1 MSYDPRPRPTPAPS
15 IGQTIPVLLHQ
26 PLSPDDVARTMSYR
40 VNHAPSATEQ
50 STDPAILSTRLALP
64 AYAVLTDAHSRMKQV
79 CIQDN
84 FKIHPLIDK
93 QPQFLNR
100 DTYGSLPG
108 IDRRKEGESTY
119 QLVYDVAADVRE
131 RFANGQ
137 ETQCRPFTI
146 SAAQSEFL
154 GTIRDAN
161 GRESL
166 NFVALNANIG
176 GYNTVTQQPFIIKG
190 HVETTVY
197 IPPSSSTMPWAL
209 EAPCP
214 TRLSLQQALDNYES
228 HERPFFAHPINSTS
242 IRPMLDYLQPQSPYR
257 ELSSSLANPAGNSP
271 QDPNV
276 PRLKYCIPPIE
287 ADTQETGRAIF
298 NSTITHGLWQ
308 PTPHYQWHTVPP
320 NEPHPREGTTWEFMG
335 CTVTGAQRWRE
346 FCPDGPPSPVSPTTS
361 HREDSLMPFRGEL
374 PDVPDDTENLTHD
387 FTAPYVDFPNRQKYY
402 DKTTSRKHSFTPI
415 SGEGIVVQV
424 PDKRDRY
431 SRPIARYI
439 VAPRHEEEF
448 DRLSRVAADLARDI
462 RRTQRERPSMPH
474 LFLRTPISRRHTHP
488 FSAAELYEPE
498 DNDISSSI
506 ESLPSTHLGDNSDE
520 DAEGS
525 PEYEYV
531 NSDSDSDEEEESSE
545 EFDIEFM
552 LSPPLRPSESG
563 DSYFPRQLSRPSTP
577 YVSLPPSPRPSPPLL
592 HVSSSANPSRRPNY
606 HQHSSS
612 WERPVTISD
621 SEDDVNTHS
630 SSTESV
636 CSAMG
641 SNGEDLLDDPLE
653 LMYPPTPPPT
663 RPPLLWR
670 HISQRNSPEPNVL
683 APSPLVRGL
692 SLSPLILP
700 SALINLPHTTPI
712 ARIVPSLH
720 LGTSL
725 SNFAQAALIGA
736 EKVLNGFKLTPVLS
750 TSVALKEMED
760 RIAGLERTQQA
771 LRSPPLQD
779 PSTKFPFTEDEDA
792 HIKASDELASLL
804 ANGMRAP
811 HVYRAEV
818 AIPTIDTEL
827 LLGFSKGK
835 SIPIAIRDS
844 PIRSSQQAS
853 LSPRPSYTPAPSPI
867 FPSRLAQTLDDDIF
881 ARPKSPA
888 GSITESEAEVIA
900 EIFNWDDYEDE
911 EYRAAGEWI
920 KIHQGEWLDDLVTEE
935 VARQAEKRE
944 AQDSEIQFGEWIDTS
959 HDYWYAEKQIEEM
972 ARQAEE
978 QAREEEFNEKRVWQN
993 SKQPIPSRPKSRR
1006 GSPDDESK
1014 ARTGK
1019 YINVKIENQA
1029 KISMK
1034 EFVTEIEMKERA
1046 HHSGEKEMR
1055 KDEFSTRKWDYPVLN
1070 ERHIERIED
1079 LVPRSEKADQ
1089 ESRPGYLDDSW
1100 ARPSTQPRTL
1110 PTEQTLWGPSS
1121 RRPMRNELGHISYD
1135 RTKNGCPDYMNG
1147 NPPWPNQ
1154 ERRRAEVLGYALE
1167 FPDSAVLQ
1175 AHVKFRTR
1183 LASNLHQEQLL
1194 HTERRVR
1201 LEAEHNARQR
1211 NSNRLITPLS
1221 IDVYPDAHRRS
1232 TTPNS
1237 DNARLTEYTL
1247 TYRPEA
1253 HYFSPGYDYSQDFS
1267 SLGFPD
1273 LPPIISRR
1281 ILEYEH
1287 AKRTQLAIIDRSTRH
1302 RYEGSFANTG
1312 SAENSFK
1319 DHDEQ
1324 PTKRRKIHAPP
1335 LGNQVVSAEAFKVA
1349 LINWQPHIAGLRDFR
1364 NDIFFTIQRLI
1375 EAVEYLD
1382 GRIEFRK
1389 IFFPFE
1395 EKFDVHSVNDMYD
1408 MEHSLNPDGFF
1419 RRASYHLNS
1428 LLHDAE
1434 ANFLQ
1439 SCATFFRAT
1448 RDYELAY
1455 ILEELLSMQFRDD
1468 MGVMQLLRG
1477 GFIATTHDLD
1487 GGHFDSSYGNLRDRL
1502 EECENQNAR
1511 RPNEA
1516 I

>member
-1 MSYDPRPRPTPAPS
+1 MSYDPRPRPIPVLG
-15 IGQTIPVLLHQ
+15 IGQTVPILLPQ
-26 PLSPDDVARTMSYR
+26 PPCTKDVARTISHR
-40 VNHAPSATEQ
+40 VTNNPSATEQ
-50 STDPAILSTRLALP
+50 STDPTILSTRIALP
-64 AYAVLTDAHSRMKQV
+64 AYAVLTDVNSRLIQV
-79 CIQDN
+79 CILN
-84 FKIHPLIDK
+84 ILGKPWLINK

-100 DTYGSLPG
+100 DTYGSLPA
-108 IDRRKEGESTY
+108 IDRHKEGESTY

-131 RFANGQ
+131 RFTNGR
-137 ETQCRPFTI
+137 EIQCRPFTI

-176 GYNTVTQQPFIIKG
+176 GYDEATQRPFIIKG

-214 TRLSLQQALDNYES
+214 TRLSLRQALDNYES

-257 ELSSSLANPAGNSP
+257 DLSSSLANPAGESP
-271 QDPNV
+271 QSPNV
-276 PRLKYCIPPIE
+276 PRIKYCIPPIE

-308 PTPHYQWHTVPP
+308 PTPHYRWHIIPP

-335 CTVTGAQRWRE
+335 RTITGAQRWRE
-346 FCPDGPPSPVSPTTS
+346 FCPDGPPSPVSPTSS
-361 HREDSLMPFRGEL
+361 HREDFLMPFQGEL
-374 PDVPDDTENLTHD
+374 PDVPDDTESLNSD
-387 FTAPYVDFPNRQKYY
+387 FSSPYVEIYINQEHFNKP
-402 DKTTSRKHSFTPI
+402 TSRERSYTPI
-415 SGEGIVVQV
+415 SREGVVVQI

-439 VAPRHEEEF
+439 VPPRHEEEF

-462 RRTQRERPSMPH
+462 RRSQRERPSMPH
-474 LFLRTPISRRHTHP
+474 LFLRTPISRRHTYP
-488 FSAAELYEPE
+488 LGTAEIYAPE
-498 DNDISSSI
+498 DDNISSSI
-506 ESLPSTHLGDNSDE
+506 ESLPSTHLGDSDE

-531 NSDSDSDEEEESSE
+531 NSDSDSDDEEESSE

-563 DSYFPRQLSRPSTP
+563 DSYFPQQPARPSTP
-577 YVSLPPSPRPSPPLL
+577 YPPFRPSPPR
-592 HVSSSANPSRRPNY
+592 SSHTASLGRRPNY
-606 HQHSSS
+606 HQYSSS
-612 WERPVTISD
+612 WERPVTLSD
-621 SEDDVNTHS
+621 SEDDIITN

-641 SNGEDLLDDPLE
+641 SDGEDPLDDALE

-670 HISQRNSPEPNVL
+670 HISQQSSSSEPDVL
-683 APSPLVRGL
+683 APNPFARGL
-692 SLSPLILP
+692 SLSPLALP
-700 SALINLPHTTPI
+700 TALINLPHTTPI
-712 ARIVPSLH
+712 AHIIPSL
-720 LGTSL
+720 TSL
-725 SNFAQAALIGA
+725 SNFAQAALTGA
-736 EKVLNGFKLTPVLS
+736 EKVLSGFKLTPTIP
-750 TSVALKEMED
+750 TSN
-760 RIAGLERTQQA
+760 QQA
-771 LRSPPLQD
+771 LRSPLLQD

-792 HIKASDELASLL
+792 HVKASDELAAIL
-804 ANGMRAP
+804 ASGIRAP
-811 HVYRAEV
+811 RVYHAEV
-818 AIPTIDTEL
+818 SVPSIDTDL
-827 LLGFSKGK
+827 LLGFTKGIT
-835 SIPIAIRDS
+835 IPAAVRDT
-844 PIRSSQQAS
+844 PIRSFQQAS
-853 LSPRPSYTPAPSPI
+853 LSPRPSYTPVSSPI
-867 FPSRLAQTLDDDIF
+867 FPSRFAYMLNDDMLV
-881 ARPKSPA
+881 RPKSST

-900 EIFNWDDYEDE
+900 DIFNWDDYEDE

-920 KIHQGEWLDDLVTEE
+920 NLQPEEWLNNLVTEE
-935 VARQAEKRE
+935 IVRQAEKQE
-944 AQDSEIQFGEWIDTS
+944 AEDAEIQDSEWKDTPQDSEWKDTPQN
-959 HDYWYAEKQIEEM
+959 YWHAEIQIEEA
-972 ARQAEE
+972 ARRAVEQDRVNNEE
-978 QAREEEFNEKRVWQN
+978 RIQRNAQ
-993 SKQPIPSRPKSRR
+993 QPIPRRPKSWREN
-1006 GSPDDESK
+1006 SDSESTHSVEWSG
-1014 ARTGK
+1014 ARDRERKDLNKINEDTDMTMTGF
-1019 YINVKIENQA
+1019 IA
-1029 KISMK
+1029 
-1034 EFVTEIEMKERA
+1034 EIEMKDWTRQSNEEEA
-1046 HHSGEKEMR
+1046 HN
-1055 KDEFSTRKWDYPVLN
+1055 KDLSTRTWDNAAQN
-1070 ERHIERIED
+1070 EWYTKRIKELTERNKKENQQ
-1079 LVPRSEKADQ
+1079 P
-1089 ESRPGYLDDSW
+1089 ESRRGHPDDSSV
-1100 ARPSTQPRTL
+1100 RILTQPHSI
-1110 PTEQTLWGPSS
+1110 PTQQTLWGPSS

-1135 RTKNGCPDYMNG
+1135 RTKNGCPDYMNDS
-1147 NPPWPNQ
+1147 PPWPIQ

-1194 HTERRVR
+1194 HTERRIR
-1201 LEAEHNARQR
+1201 LEAEHNVHQR
-1211 NSNRLITPLS
+1211 NSRRPITPLTKN
-1221 IDVYPDAHRRS
+1221 VYPEAFRRS

-1237 DNARLTEYTL
+1237 DHARLTEYTL
-1247 TYRPEA
+1247 VYRQDA

-1267 SLGFPD
+1267 SLGFPE
-1273 LPPIISRR
+1273 LPRIISRR
-1281 ILEYEH
+1281 IREYEH
-1287 AKRTQLAIIDRSTRH
+1287 AKRTQLAIVDRSTRH
-1302 RYEGSFANTG
+1302 RYEGSFANTS

-1319 DHDEQ
+1319 DHAEQ

-1335 LGNQVVSAEAFKVA
+1335 LGNQVVSAEAFKTV
-1349 LINWQPHIAGLRDFR
+1349 LIDWQPHINGLRDFR

-1375 EAVEYLD
+1375 ETVEYLD
-1382 GRIEFRK
+1382 GRMEFRK

-1395 EKFDVHSVNDMYD
+1395 ETFEVHSVNDMYD
-1408 MEHSLNPDGFF
+1408 MERSLNPDGFF

-1448 RDYELAY
+1448 HDYELAF

-1477 GFIATTHDLD
+1477 GFLATSHDLD
-1487 GGHFDSSYGNLRDRL
+1487 GGHFDSTYGSLRDRFAEL
-1502 EECENQNAR
+1502 ESPNAQGYA
-1511 RPNEA
+1511 EA